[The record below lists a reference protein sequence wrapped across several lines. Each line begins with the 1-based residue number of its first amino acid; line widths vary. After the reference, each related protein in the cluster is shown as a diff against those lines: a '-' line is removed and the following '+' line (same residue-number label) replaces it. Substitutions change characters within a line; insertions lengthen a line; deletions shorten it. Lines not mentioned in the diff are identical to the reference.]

1 MKRARSV
8 VTAVLCCVALAG
20 CAPAAWRQGHGDV
33 SNTGTLIV
41 GTKPAAMGT
50 ALTAPFPLVGS
61 ASPVVSPLGPVF
73 LASWERGSGGVG
85 DLGHGALWKLAGS
98 GAPLIMTNSGD
109 LPGQLSTAAVD
120 AAGNVYVAQ
129 YLTFNHGAPQSALLK
144 WDPMLASRKTARIN
158 GVALS
163 APKILDGT
171 GQSPLVVQAYTT
183 DIGAH
188 HVLILNDQLTP
199 LADWETCV
207 PDQPSIWDNFKMGFH
222 VQGIDLGPP
231 YFESASV
238 GIRAIDGIRGKTF
251 YLVAASDG
259 CGVTFY
265 TIDPTLANPKVMTF
279 IAHRGPNAA
288 MMTSPAISA
297 DGIAVIADADHHVT
311 AYDVTTGDQKWQVTT
326 TGFVAATPVLAP
338 GALNVVY
345 VATYGEVLKLDLA
358 TGGLIKSTSVT
369 GMSTDATPAAAGNLL
384 FVVTDAGLFTFA
396 LSDLGFASAAPFAG
410 GASSPAIGPDGYVL
424 VPTTDGKVLRFP
436 GI

>member
-1 MKRARSV
+1 MTRARSV
-8 VTAVLCCVALAG
+8 ATAALCCVVLAG
-20 CAPAAWRQGHGDV
+20 CASTWRQVHGDA

-50 ALTAPFPLVGS
+50 AQAAAFPLVGH
-61 ASPVVSPLGPVF
+61 ASPVISPQGFVY
-73 LASWERGSGGVG
+73 LASWERGTGGAG
-85 DLGHGALWKLAGS
+85 DLGHGAMWRLAGS
-98 GAPLIMTNSGD
+98 GAPLIMGNSGD

-120 AAGNVYVAQ
+120 ADGNVYAAQ
-129 YLTFNHGAPQSALLK
+129 YLTFGHGVPQSALLK
-144 WDPMLASRKTARIN
+144 WDPALATRKTARIN

-171 GQSPLVVQAYTT
+171 GQPPLVVQTYTT

-207 PDQPSIWDNFKMGFH
+207 PDQPSLWDNFKLGFH

-238 GIRAIDGIRGKTF
+238 GIRGIDGNRGKTY

-279 IAHRGPNAA
+279 IAHAGPNSA

-297 DGIAVIADADHHVT
+297 DGIAVIAANSSHGTMRSANAACISEEGVATVAPTHSPAASTQAPALGATVRTRMSDLSSPSVSERIELPRESPSRID
-311 AYDVTTGDQKWQVTT
+311 GQVSMESSAAISAM
-326 TGFVAATPVLAP
+326 GRFVATARLPERGDPSGPTSWRPRRP
-338 GALNVVY
+338 G
-345 VATYGEVLKLDLA
+345 G
-358 TGGLIKSTSVT
+358 SSVSRIRT
-369 GMSTDATPAAAGNLL
+369 E
-384 FVVTDAGLFTFA
+384 
-396 LSDLGFASAAPFAG
+396 
-410 GASSPAIGPDGYVL
+410 
-424 VPTTDGKVLRFP
+424 
-436 GI
+436 